1 MKIAKTKKRE
11 IVLLRVET
19 WMKNNLK
26 ARAIKQ
32 GISTNEV
39 ICRILTR
46 YVNKNK
52 LEDILN
58 VK

>member
-52 LEDILN
+52 LEN
-58 VK
+58 